1 MIEALFDEINKYTPG
16 KTGSSKLREI
26 EKKREPFFDQRTSSS
41 RWQLIIYLCL
51 VFLVYFLFLG
61 RAISIQITNRSKYLG
76 LAEQN
81 RIREFSVL
89 PPRGAIYDKDGEV
102 IVRNKPRFSLE
113 LNTLICQKDGNFD
126 RCKKSL
132 SEVEKRLNLDDQE
145 RVESELAQRR
155 TNIILAT
162 GLSKESILPL
172 EANLDQMPGVS
183 IETAPARDYIYGEA
197 FAHLIG
203 YVGLGDSV
211 TPKIVG
217 KTGVEEFYD
226 QYLSGEAGKKM
237 VQVNSAGTS
246 YKLINYQEPLSGKDI
261 TLYVDLQLQ
270 NKAYE
275 LLKKAVDE
283 SETGATGGAIVAQ
296 DPRNGAVLALVS
308 YPAFNP
314 ELLSSGISR
323 TELDKLNS
331 NPGFPFYNRA
341 ISAAYP
347 PGSTFKMVTAS
358 AGLMEG
364 VITPQTV
371 IFDPGYIQ
379 VGSYIFRNWLAGG
392 HGNVNLV
399 RALQV
404 SNDTY
409 FYTVA
414 GGHGDVVGL
423 GIEKLSQ
430 WAKKFGLNQKTGID
444 LDGEASGYMPDG
456 TSRDWYLGDDFISG
470 IGQGDI
476 LTTPLQL
483 NNITTF
489 FANGGHLY
497 QPKIVWKINGVGE
510 TKPKVINENFVDQED
525 YDVIRK
531 GLNAAVEPGGT
542 AYPLFNFPLR
552 HGGIKLAGKTG
563 TSEYISPQGEERTH
577 AWFTVFGPYYKD
589 AQRQDNLSAADKP
602 IALTVFLEGG
612 GAGSDDAAPVAKE
625 LLDFWFA
632 Q

>member
-16 KTGSSKLREI
+16 KTGRSKLRDLER
-26 EKKREPFFDQRTSSS
+26 KREPIFDKNISNSK
-41 RWQLIIYLCL
+41 WLLFVYLCL
-51 VFLVYFLFLG
+51 VLLVYFIFLG
-61 RAISIQITNRSKYLG
+61 KSVSIQISDRNKYLG

-89 PPRGAIYDKDGEV
+89 PPRGAIYDKDHQV

-113 LNTLICQKDGNFD
+113 LNTLICQKEGNFD
-126 RCKKSL
+126 RCRDSL
-132 SEVEKRLNLDDQE
+132 KEVNKRLEIDDE
-145 RVESELAQRR
+145 DRIESELNQKR

-172 EANLDQMPGVS
+172 EANIDKMPGVS

-203 YVGLGDSV
+203 YVGLGETI
-211 TPKIVG
+211 TPEIVG
-217 KTGVEEFYD
+217 KTGIEEFYN
-226 QYLSGEAGKKM
+226 QYLSGTPGKKV
-237 VQVNSAGTS
+237 VQVNSAGTT
-246 YKLINYQEPLSGKDI
+246 YKLINYQEPISGKDV
-261 TLYVDLQLQ
+261 TLFVDLKLQ

-296 DPRNGAVLALVS
+296 DPRNGAILALVS
-308 YPAFNP
+308 YPAFKP
-314 ELLSSGISR
+314 DLLSTGISNE
-323 TELDKLNS
+323 ELSKLNS
-331 NPGFPFYNRA
+331 DPRFPFFNRA
-341 ISAAYP
+341 ISATYP

-358 AGLMEG
+358 AGLMER
-364 VITPQTV
+364 VITPQTIV
-371 IFDPGYIQ
+371 FDPGYLQ

-392 HGNVNLV
+392 HGNVNLI

-414 GGHGDVVGL
+414 GGHGDVKGL
-423 GIEKLSQ
+423 GIKKLSQ
-430 WAKKFGLNQKTGID
+430 WAEKFGLNKKTGID
-444 LDGEASGYMPDG
+444 ISGEVSGNMPDG

-476 LTTPLQL
+476 LVTPLQL

-497 QPKIVWKINGVGE
+497 RPRIVWKIDGVGE
-510 TKPKVINENFVDQED
+510 TKTKVINENFVDSKD

-542 AYPLFNFPLR
+542 AYPLFDFPLK
-552 HGGIKLAGKTG
+552 HHGIKLAGKTG
-563 TSEYISPQGEERTH
+563 TSEFTSPEGEEKTH
-577 AWFTVFGPYYKD
+577 AWFTVFGPYYEE
-589 AQRQDNLSAADKP
+589 AQRQNNLTEADRP

-612 GAGSDDAAPVAKE
+612 GAGSDDAAPIARD
-625 LLDFWFA
+625 LLDYWF